1 MELWIDIESDCLIHL
16 LQIAFTLLE
25 IFIMTSSNSNFIH
38 CFSDKWSMLLH
49 CYIHQQ
55 NLFNFFM
62 TEVTIYRNQWID
74 LLSKSMDWFL
84 YDRDLR
90 HERVKA
96 LFWAFIT

>member
-1 MELWIDIESDCLIHL
+1 
-16 LQIAFTLLE
+16 
-25 IFIMTSSNSNFIH
+25 
-38 CFSDKWSMLLH
+38 
-49 CYIHQQ
+49 
-55 NLFNFFM
+55 M